1 TMSRQRRPRLTIN
14 EKLAI
19 PDEYTLVPRGQ
30 RALFCRERGLSIS
43 AVKDWQKKRRDGL
56 LRPTDKKESRIALT
70 RAERVDYEQQRQK
83 IADLEARLEQ
93 SENAVEI
100 LGKASALLETLTKS
114 AATKQSRPAPVQEPD
129 PNESDPAWG
138 KRFNK
143 S

>member
-1 TMSRQRRPRLTIN
+1 MTRQQRPRLTIN

-19 PDEYTLVPRGQ
+19 LDEYERVPRGQ
-30 RALFCRERGLSIS
+30 RTLYCRERGLSMS
-43 AVKDWQKKRRDGL
+43 AVQDWEKKRREGL
-56 LRPTDKKESRIALT
+56 LASTDKKESRIALT
-70 RAERVDYEQQRQK
+70 RSERVDYEQQRQK

-114 AATKQSRPAPVQEPD
+114 ASVKQSRPATLEERD
-129 PNESDPAWG
+129 SDESDPDWG
-138 KRFNK
+138 QRFNR

>member
-1 TMSRQRRPRLTIN
+1 MT
-14 EKLAI
+14 
-19 PDEYTLVPRGQ
+19 
-30 RALFCRERGLSIS
+30 SILPGIYPVVKSTKPS
-43 AVKDWQKKRRDGL
+43 AV
-56 LRPTDKKESRIALT
+56 P
-70 RAERVDYEQQRQK
+70 
-83 IADLEARLEQ
+83 
-93 SENAVEI
+93 VEI

>member
-1 TMSRQRRPRLTIN
+1 MTKHSRQRLTIN

-19 PDEYTLVPRGQ
+19 LDEYNLVPRGQ

-43 AVKDWQKKRRDGL
+43 AVQDWQKKRRDGRL
-56 LRPTDKKESRIALT
+56 TPTDKKESRTALT
-70 RAERVDYEQQRQK
+70 RAERVEYEQQRQK

-114 AATKQSRPAPVQEPD
+114 AATKQSRPAAAQEPD

-138 KRFNK
+138 KRFNR